1 MIHITE
7 LNQNIVREIH
17 ERYYRNEFRYPDF
30 SKFPNA
36 FQLIND
42 DGRVITAGGFRLIPE
57 IVLITDTDAPVLD
70 RKLALTS
77 ALDFMIYGAQRM
89 GFTEL
94 HAFVQNDKFSERL
107 KRTGFH
113 SPAGECLVLE
123 I

>member
-7 LNQNIVREIH
+7 INYTIVKEIH
-17 ERYYRNEFRYPDF
+17 KKFYNDEFRYPDF

-42 DGRVITAGGFRLIPE
+42 DGLVVTAGGFRLIPE
-57 IVLITDTDAPVLD
+57 IVLITNKDAPVLD

-89 GFTEL
+89 GFSEL